1 MAGPV
6 ITRRVSSDGLPCS
19 WSSRG
24 FAVVSGC
31 RGAIEGYIAGECRAL
46 LCIF

>member
-1 MAGPV
+1 MAGTV

-31 RGAIEGYIAGECRAL
+31 RGTIGCYMGGKCHAL
-46 LCIF
+46 VHF